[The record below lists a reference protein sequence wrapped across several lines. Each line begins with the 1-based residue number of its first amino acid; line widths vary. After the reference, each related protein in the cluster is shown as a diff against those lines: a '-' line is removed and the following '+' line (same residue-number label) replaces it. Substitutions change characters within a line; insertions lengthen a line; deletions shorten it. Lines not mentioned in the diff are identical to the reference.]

1 MDHLP
6 NRYAQFYQYVLELF
20 PLWIVV
26 YFFHM
31 QNDLGVSLF
40 SLFCLAIV
48 AYAVSTLVFLK
59 SGRPLIAFGPILAG
73 GLAFLFG
80 YHFLLVLFMAVVL
93 FVRIESHLMKPDQD
107 HEETILVSTLVL
119 SVVAY
124 LFSIGNGYPFAND
137 YLLMAAVFLFTFLL
151 GRFLLYYLSDPD
163 GANSVGKKK
172 VVWFLGIGFVLFVGT
187 YLLTFLYPYLRF
199 LFEYVFY
206 GVLMA
211 LAWIVSP
218 IMKLTEYIDIEPPE
232 PISIENETEIVTGPQ
247 QPESETTMIGTYIE
261 WFLYGIGGLVILIL
275 LFLILRHR
283 KKLTPEEA
291 SQKEKTVT
299 VQKNR
304 TTEQHLWKSNRQ
316 QAPKHAIR
324 KIYYQLEKWAA
335 NQKLGRYP
343 DETIDEW
350 LDRQQ
355 IFGKER
361 QQVIERYEKIRYAE
375 KNDENKIKSFQNDIS
390 VLKQMLKG
398 KKESNNE

>member
-1 MDHLP
+1 
-6 NRYAQFYQYVLELF
+6 
-20 PLWIVV
+20 
-26 YFFHM
+26 
-31 QNDLGVSLF
+31 
-40 SLFCLAIV
+40 
-48 AYAVSTLVFLK
+48 
-59 SGRPLIAFGPILAG
+59 
-73 GLAFLFG
+73 
-80 YHFLLVLFMAVVL
+80 
-93 FVRIESHLMKPDQD
+93 
-107 HEETILVSTLVL
+107 
-119 SVVAY
+119 
-124 LFSIGNGYPFAND
+124 
-137 YLLMAAVFLFTFLL
+137 
-151 GRFLLYYLSDPD
+151 
-163 GANSVGKKK
+163 
-172 VVWFLGIGFVLFVGT
+172 
-187 YLLTFLYPYLRF
+187 
-199 LFEYVFY
+199 
-206 GVLMA
+206 MA